1 MQRALSRL
9 SALAAPALI
18 ALAPACDDSATTPE
32 AESPTLVEVGKADNF
47 LSTSAQEYWIDG
59 TDRVTLDAS
68 WASRSEAEQLA
79 EVKRLI
85 PYRQVLIGW
94 FLNRYMVDKDEKE
107 PDASYG
113 GFKAL
118 TKNGSYEELNIRRV
132 EGLTWAFDFRQEIAG
147 QMELV
152 DAIPD
157 ATPNADGTWSF
168 KLWVGKV
175 SNADIVRLD
184 TDREWYRS
192 GPWGSFTPDSV
203 GDGQKEQLA
212 LTIRAQV
219 AEDDA
224 WIDLARLFDD
234 GKLSIGVHYGW
245 DYHNKYHEVH
255 SKALYSWL
263 TTRKGFRSPVDSWEK
278 LRHDAGP
285 LTGTVSYGGRRID
298 VELSLFW
305 GRAGDATDPDTAAG
319 GRQLEADMLESLAE
333 REVVVFNGHSG
344 PFYGF
349 ALANWRMTSEGD
361 LDDSELAA
369 VALKTGAYQIVVAE
383 GCDTYAIGQAFWD
396 NPFKP
401 GLTDLDVITTTSFSN
416 ASSGATVTDFLSV
429 LLGAPGVATAAPTR
443 YTTLLDEMDSNSSW
457 FDTMYGVHGLD
468 DNPRLHPFADRGKFC
483 ATCSKASDCGA
494 GMHCVTMSDGT
505 KGCAA
510 ECASSDACG
519 EGYTCRNTRVQTS
532 LSMAVC
538 APVALSCKRTA
549 PAVGVPVINE
559 MTPSP
564 TADYNGDG
572 RLNTTEDEY
581 VELVNAGAAPL
592 DLSGWTLADGVTT
605 RHVFP
610 SGTVVAPGGA
620 VVVFGGGT
628 VRLRAGTTVA
638 QAAKSKTLGLNNT
651 GDKIVLSDL
660 DGRAVARADY
670 KSGVTAGKSWTR
682 AQDLAADAVFEAA
695 DATPGVKRDGS
706 QF

>member
-1 MQRALSRL
+1 MKRALTCL
-9 SALAAPALI
+9 AAIAAPAL
-18 ALAPACDDSATTPE
+18 ASFGTACDGETTTPE
-32 AESPTLVEVGKADNF
+32 TENPTLVEAGKADNF
-47 LSTSAQEYWIDG
+47 LSTSAQEYWLEG

-68 WASRSEAEQLA
+68 WANRTEAQQLA

-94 FLNRYMVDKDEKE
+94 FLNRYLVDKDEKE
-107 PDASYG
+107 PDAAYG

-118 TKNGSYEELNIRRV
+118 TKNGSYEELNVRRV
-132 EGLTWAFDFRQEIAG
+132 EGLTWAFDFRQEVAG

-168 KLWVGKV
+168 QLWIGKV

-192 GPWGSFTPDSV
+192 APWGSFTPDSV
-203 GDGQKEQLA
+203 SADRKEQLP

-224 WIDLARLFDD
+224 WIDLARLFED
-234 GKLSIGVHYGW
+234 GKLTVGVHYGW

-255 SKALYSWL
+255 SKSLYSWL
-263 TTRKGFRSPVDSWEK
+263 TTRKGFKSPVDSWEQ
-278 LRHDAGP
+278 LTHDAGP
-285 LTGTVSYGGRRID
+285 LKGSVTYGGRKID

-305 GRAGDATDPDTAAG
+305 GRSGDATDPDTAAG

-333 REVVVFNGHSG
+333 REIVIFNGHSG

-369 VALKTGAYQIVVAE
+369 VALKTGAYQIIVAE

-401 GLTDLDVITTTSFSN
+401 GLVDLDVLTTTSFSN
-416 ASSGATVTDFLSV
+416 AGSGATVTDFLSV
-429 LLGAPGVATAAPTR
+429 VLGAPGSSTAAPTR
-443 YTTLLDEMDSNSSW
+443 YTTLLDEMDGNSPW
-457 FDTMYGVHGLD
+457 FNTMYGVHGID
-468 DNPRLHPFADRGKFC
+468 DNPRLHPFADRAKFC
-483 ATCSKASDCGA
+483 ASCSKASDCGA
-494 GMHCVTMSDGT
+494 GMYCVTMSDGT

-510 ECASSDACG
+510 ECASTDACG
-519 EGYTCRNTRVQTS
+519 AGYACRNTRIQTS

-538 APVALSCKRTA
+538 APVAMSCRRSA
-549 PAVGVPVINE
+549 PAVALPVINE
-559 MTPSP
+559 MMPTP
-564 TADYNGDG
+564 TVDYNGDG
-572 RLNTTEDEY
+572 RVHATEDEY
-581 VELVNAGAAPL
+581 VELGNAGAAPL
-592 DLSGWTLADGVTT
+592 DLSGWTLADGVST

-610 SGTVVAPGGA
+610 SGTIVPPGGA
-620 VVVFGGGT
+620 LVVFGGGT
-628 VRLRAGTTVA
+628 VTLRAGTTIMQVA
-638 QAAKSKTLGLNNT
+638 KAKTLALNKD
-651 GDKIVLSDL
+651 GDKVVLSDL
-660 DGRAVARADY
+660 DGRAVARAEY
-670 KSGVTAGKSWTR
+670 RSAVAPGKSWTR
-682 AQDLAADAVFEAA
+682 ARDLAGDVGFEVVG
-695 DATPGVKRDGS
+695 ATPGVKRDGS